1 METLFQ
7 MFYLLYNNKYS
18 RLTIALKVNFLME
31 ICLSLTLAKLNFYLK

>member
-7 MFYLLYNNKYS
+7 MFILLHKKIFKTNNHIKS
-18 RLTIALKVNFLME
+18 NFLME